1 MPTRNELAKIHIA
14 KKELWLSEALYRDFL
29 FILFGKN
36 SAKDLNPK
44 EVEELLTHFMSL
56 GWQPQWPRNQR
67 TGPNQPPS
75 NSPSHPKKY
84 DDLGDRP
91 GMATPAQLRMIEYLW
106 MTGKGVRLKTAD
118 ALGHFLKH
126 YFHLFELRKIHAAQ
140 VTPILGAIRKIASGD
155 G

>member
-56 GWQPQWPRNQR
+56 GWQPQWPGNQR
-67 TGPNQPPS
+67 SGPNQPPS
-75 NSPSHPKKY
+75 NYLSHPKKY

-118 ALGHFLKH
+118 ALSHFLKH
-126 YFHLFELRKIHAAQ
+126 YFHLSELRKIRAAQ
-140 VTPILGAIRKIASGD
+140 VTPILGAIRKIACG
-155 G
+155 GE